1 VTAKPAQSFSDLE
14 AVKIALGMEKDG
26 LAFYQA
32 AAGASPP
39 GELRSTFEMLADE
52 ERKHLAIFEDMAGEM
67 ARAKREDYWD
77 DPDVEAYVH
86 AVVGQ
91 KIFPRPDLAPQ
102 SAAGMSDAA
111 DALRFA
117 LQAEKDTV
125 LYYTLCSQQARGNEV
140 RSAFNRLTA
149 EERRHVALMGRLLAK
164 AKGDGG

>member
-67 ARAKREDYWD
+67 ARAKREEYWD

-91 KIFPRPDLAPQ
+91 KIFPPKAPRACPMRPMRCVSRCRP
-102 SAAGMSDAA
+102 
-111 DALRFA
+111 RR
-117 LQAEKDTV
+117 TR
-125 LYYTLCSQQARGNEV
+125 CSTT
-140 RSAFNRLTA
+140 RSAPSRPAATRSALPLT
-149 EERRHVALMGRLLAK
+149 V
-164 AKGDGG
+164 